1 MKTENQTV
9 IDEKTASR
17 IMWQASTVGIVGNIL
32 LSAFKLLAGIV
43 GRSGAMVSDAV
54 HSLSDVFATLI
65 ALIGVKLAGRG
76 ADKDHPYGH
85 ERCECVASLILGVI
99 LCATGIGIGYTG
111 IKNIFFSDGN
121 TIAIPGKIALIA
133 AVVSIVVKEA
143 MFWYTRW
150 CARRINSSAFMADAW
165 HHRSDALSSVG
176 ALIGIAGARM
186 GFPILDPV
194 ASIVICLFILK
205 VAIDIFRDAIGK
217 MTDTACSEEFE
228 AAVRGCIREEDGV
241 LGIDLL
247 QTRKFGE
254 KVYVDVEIAVDGA
267 QSLYEAHNIAESVHH
282 RIEESF
288 PSVKHVMVHV
298 NPAGAEN

>member
-1 MKTENQTV
+1 
-9 IDEKTASR
+9 
-17 IMWQASTVGIVGNIL
+17 MWQASTVGIVGNIL

-85 ERCECVASLILGVI
+85 ERFECVASLALGVI

-194 ASIVICLFILK
+194 ASIVICLSILK

-228 AAVRGCIREEDGV
+228 DAVRGCIREEDGV

-254 KVYVDVEIAVDGA
+254 KVYVDVEISVDGT
-267 QSLYEAHNIAESVHH
+267 QPVSEAHDIAEGVHH